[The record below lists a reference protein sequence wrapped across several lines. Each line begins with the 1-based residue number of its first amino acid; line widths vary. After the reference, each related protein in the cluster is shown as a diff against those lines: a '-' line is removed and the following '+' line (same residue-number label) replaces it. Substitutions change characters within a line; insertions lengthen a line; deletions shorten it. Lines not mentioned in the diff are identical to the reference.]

1 MEAASCSAFL
11 RAFSFCSSLLARSSA
26 RLLALARA
34 SSGKKQYRSQDKD
47 SNIVCSTKNKIAYSH
62 GGVPFKPLTVS
73 RYPTNCVPRL
83 MKCCIRGCR
92 IEKTTEKVQGK
103 KKHPK
108 SCKDTY
114 IIQGWSR
121 RTPNQVV
128 FLAKL
133 NPRSLWLGGSGAGDR
148 RRRFQVLMR
157 KRRGFLRHSVS
168 FQGNQSS
175 RRARRSSHIGGWL
188 FFFLATTRKDIM
200 RIFTK
205 QYIKRKKGGRV
216 AYELIMASS

>member
-1 MEAASCSAFL
+1 MISSSWAICSLKAVSASWSLFRRSPMEAASCSAFL

-92 IEKTTEKVQGK
+92 KEKTTKKVQGIK
-103 KKHPK
+103 KKFPRVESPNSQS
-108 SCKDTY
+108 SCVPR
-114 IIQGWSR
+114 QAQSSLS
-121 RTPNQVV
+121 
-128 FLAKL
+128 LA
-133 NPRSLWLGGSGAGDR
+133 RGLGG
-148 RRRFQVLMR
+148 
-157 KRRGFLRHSVS
+157 
-168 FQGNQSS
+168 
-175 RRARRSSHIGGWL
+175 W
-188 FFFLATTRKDIM
+188 
-200 RIFTK
+200 
-205 QYIKRKKGGRV
+205 
-216 AYELIMASS
+216 

>member
-92 IEKTTEKVQGK
+92 KEKTTEKVQGIK
-103 KKHPK
+103 KQKQNKKNTQKVARIFTSSKGGVAELPIK
-108 SCKDTY
+108 LCSSPSS
-114 IIQGWSR
+114 I
-121 RTPNQVV
+121 
-128 FLAKL
+128 LAL
-133 NPRSLWLGGSGAGDR
+133 FGSGA
-148 RRRFQVLMR
+148 
-157 KRRGFLRHSVS
+157 RGLV
-168 FQGNQSS
+168 
-175 RRARRSSHIGGWL
+175 IGGDVS
-188 FFFLATTRKDIM
+188 K
-200 RIFTK
+200 
-205 QYIKRKKGGRV
+205 
-216 AYELIMASS
+216 S